1 MRGIN
6 DLQVENKSVSR
17 ILFSDPGFEISNV
30 KVQRDLKSQIGAA
43 IIPLLQPLP
52 VGCSNLPGSFG
63 RAALIT
69 LPYLV
74 LHREEFAWP
83 RVSPP
88 APVRSYFCDLKSQI

>member
-1 MRGIN
+1 MRGVN
-6 DLQVENKSVSR
+6 ALQVKNKSVSR
-17 ILFSDPGFEISNV
+17 ILFSDRGLEISKT
-30 KVQRDLKSQIGAA
+30 KVQKDLKSPIGAA

-52 VGCSNLPGSFG
+52 IGCSNLPGSFE

-83 RVSPP
+83 RVSPR
-88 APVRSYFCDLKSQI
+88 APVRSYF